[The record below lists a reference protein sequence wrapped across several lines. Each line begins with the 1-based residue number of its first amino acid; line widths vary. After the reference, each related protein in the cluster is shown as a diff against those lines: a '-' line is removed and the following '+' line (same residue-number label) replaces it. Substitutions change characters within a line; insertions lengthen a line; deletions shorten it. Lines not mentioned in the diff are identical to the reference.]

1 MTLLQHR
8 LSIDLNEIEITAV
21 RAQGA
26 GGQNI
31 NKVSNA
37 VHLRFD
43 INSSTLPNE
52 IKTRL
57 LALRDRRINAE
68 GVVII
73 KAQEYSSL
81 ERNRAKAILRL
92 QELVAHVTFP
102 TKLRRPTKPTK
113 SSVKK
118 RLQLKSKRS
127 QLKSLRSIQQGGSF
141 D

>member
-73 KAQEYSSL
+73 KAQEYRSL

-102 TKLRRPTKPTK
+102 PKLRRPTKPTK